1 MIANIIGP
9 IIVFLSIIVGA
20 FGLLLIII
28 SLFSKTKLSKY
39 GLIFIIV
46 GILMY
51 AATFLFNLLD
61 SSHYWKV
68 IWKID
73 CWFSIK
79 YQKSTV

>member
-9 IIVFLSIIVGA
+9 IIVFLSITVGV

-51 AATFLFNLLD
+51 AATFLFNLID
-61 SSHYWKV
+61 SSHY
-68 IWKID
+68 
-73 CWFSIK
+73 
-79 YQKSTV
+79 

>member
-1 MIANIIGP
+1 MIANIIGQ
-9 IIVFLSIIVGA
+9 IIVFLSITVGV

-51 AATFLFNLLD
+51 AATFLFNLID
-61 SSHYWKV
+61 SSHY
-68 IWKID
+68 
-73 CWFSIK
+73 
-79 YQKSTV
+79 

>member
-61 SSHYWKV
+61 SSHY
-68 IWKID
+68 
-73 CWFSIK
+73 
-79 YQKSTV
+79 

>member
-1 MIANIIGP
+1 MIANIIGS
-9 IIVFLSIIVGA
+9 IIVFLSITVGV

-51 AATFLFNLLD
+51 AATFLFNLID
-61 SSHYWKV
+61 SSHY
-68 IWKID
+68 
-73 CWFSIK
+73 
-79 YQKSTV
+79 

>member
-9 IIVFLSIIVGA
+9 IIVFLSITVGV

-28 SLFSKTKLSKY
+28 SLFSKTKISKY

-51 AATFLFNLLD
+51 AATFLFNLID
-61 SSHYWKV
+61 SSHY
-68 IWKID
+68 
-73 CWFSIK
+73 
-79 YQKSTV
+79 

>member
-9 IIVFLSIIVGA
+9 IIVFLSITVGV

-28 SLFSKTKLSKY
+28 SLFSKKKLSKY

-51 AATFLFNLLD
+51 AATFLFNLID
-61 SSHYWKV
+61 SSHY
-68 IWKID
+68 
-73 CWFSIK
+73 
-79 YQKSTV
+79 

>member
-9 IIVFLSIIVGA
+9 IIVFLSITVGV

-61 SSHYWKV
+61 SSHY
-68 IWKID
+68 
-73 CWFSIK
+73 
-79 YQKSTV
+79 

>member
-1 MIANIIGP
+1 MIANIIGS
-9 IIVFLSIIVGA
+9 IIVFLSITVGV

-61 SSHYWKV
+61 SSHY
-68 IWKID
+68 
-73 CWFSIK
+73 
-79 YQKSTV
+79 

>member
-9 IIVFLSIIVGA
+9 IIVFLTNIVGA

-28 SLFSKTKLSKY
+28 SLFSKTKISKY

-51 AATFLFNLLD
+51 AATFLFNLID
-61 SSHYWKV
+61 SSHY
-68 IWKID
+68 
-73 CWFSIK
+73 
-79 YQKSTV
+79 

>member
-1 MIANIIGP
+1 MLKLKGFDTMIANIIGP
-9 IIVFLSIIVGA
+9 IIVFLSITVGV

-51 AATFLFNLLD
+51 AATFLFNLID
-61 SSHYWKV
+61 SSHY
-68 IWKID
+68 
-73 CWFSIK
+73 
-79 YQKSTV
+79 